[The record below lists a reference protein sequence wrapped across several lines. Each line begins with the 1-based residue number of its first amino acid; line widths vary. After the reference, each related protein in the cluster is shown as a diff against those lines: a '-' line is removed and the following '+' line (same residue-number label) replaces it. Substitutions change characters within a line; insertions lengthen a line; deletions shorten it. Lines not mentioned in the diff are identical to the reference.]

1 MLRGFQLY
9 TLKPLLVVVNADDSS
24 LNGADAVFA
33 RVTGGLL
40 GRGTGGLVLAAKI
53 EAELAELSPEDA
65 AAFMQDL
72 NISAL
77 ATGRLI
83 RLAYDV
89 VGLIS
94 FLTAGE
100 PEVRAWPIPAGT
112 SALDAAGAIH
122 SDISRGF
129 IRAEVVAYQDL
140 DREGSY
146 AKCRD
151 KGLVRLEGKQYVVLD
166 GDVMLFRFN
175 V

>member
-1 MLRGFQLY
+1 
-9 TLKPLLVVVNADDSS
+9 
-24 LNGADAVFA
+24 
-33 RVTGGLL
+33 
-40 GRGTGGLVLAAKI
+40 
-53 EAELAELSPEDA
+53 
-65 AAFMQDL
+65 MQDL